1 MRYQKKF
8 VFLQRETYKQK
19 GNDMSTATLNGL
31 RDYLYDTLSPANLIW
46 LGKQLTEY
54 GYMQEKPQKPYTK
67 EELKARIELSE
78 RQFAEGKY
86 QDFDEAMDELEEEFA
101 EDEKVRLIAKYIRK
115 EFGKKRRDEFIQE
128 VRQTRRLIEQSP
140 NIGPVEPLLEELP
153 AMYRSYVMNGLNKMV
168 YRIEDDTIYIVDF
181 WDVRQDPST
190 LAERNI

>member
-1 MRYQKKF
+1 MRSIISDQA
-8 VFLQRETYKQK
+8 KQQ
-19 GNDMSTATLNGL
+19 
-31 RDYLYDTLSPANLIW
+31 I
-46 LGKQLTEY
+46 
-54 GYMQEKPQKPYTK
+54 
-67 EELKARIELSE
+67 
-78 RQFAEGKY
+78 
-86 QDFDEAMDELEEEFA
+86 
-101 EDEKVRLIAKYIRK
+101 RLIAKYIRK

>member
-1 MRYQKKF
+1 MKYLGISFAVSKKVRIF
-8 VFLQRETYKQK
+8 ARKACETRLRLSNWSKLHCIRLARALQRETYKQK

-86 QDFDEAMDELEEEFA
+86 QDFDEAMDELEREFS
-101 EDEKVRLIAKYIRK
+101 EDEKVP
-115 EFGKKRRDEFIQE
+115 EM
-128 VRQTRRLIEQSP
+128 
-140 NIGPVEPLLEELP
+140 VE
-153 AMYRSYVMNGLNKMV
+153 
-168 YRIEDDTIYIVDF
+168 
-181 WDVRQDPST
+181 DV
-190 LAERNI
+190 

>member
-1 MRYQKKF
+1 
-8 VFLQRETYKQK
+8 LQRETYKQK

-101 EDEKVRLIAKYIRK
+101 EDEKV
-115 EFGKKRRDEFIQE
+115 
-128 VRQTRRLIEQSP
+128 
-140 NIGPVEPLLEELP
+140 LEMSE
-153 AMYRSYVMNGLNKMV
+153 AV
-168 YRIEDDTIYIVDF
+168 
-181 WDVRQDPST
+181 
-190 LAERNI
+190 

>member
-1 MRYQKKF
+1 MRYQTKF

-101 EDEKVRLIAKYIRK
+101 EDEKVLEMSEASRAFVGRASCYVQKLCDERL
-115 EFGKKRRDEFIQE
+115 E
-128 VRQTRRLIEQSP
+128 
-140 NIGPVEPLLEELP
+140 
-153 AMYRSYVMNGLNKMV
+153 
-168 YRIEDDTIYIVDF
+168 
-181 WDVRQDPST
+181 
-190 LAERNI
+190 

>member
-1 MRYQKKF
+1 
-8 VFLQRETYKQK
+8 
-19 GNDMSTATLNGL
+19 MSTATLNGL

-101 EDEKVRLIAKYIRK
+101 EVEKVLEMSEASRAFVGRASCYVQKLCDERL
-115 EFGKKRRDEFIQE
+115 E
-128 VRQTRRLIEQSP
+128 
-140 NIGPVEPLLEELP
+140 
-153 AMYRSYVMNGLNKMV
+153 
-168 YRIEDDTIYIVDF
+168 
-181 WDVRQDPST
+181 
-190 LAERNI
+190 